1 MGKRLRFWTVFP
13 GVLFWVIKRGF
24 WYLGKTIGY
33 MSMSQYISDVYESKD
48 IGLIVTVI
56 AMIFT
61 VPYVAMQAIGSGY
74 IFQTINSGRLK
85 YEFGA
90 ISFFAIMIV
99 LVWMGGMKGVAP
111 TDAVQGVF
119 M

>member
-1 MGKRLRFWTVFP
+1 MADTSGLAECMVCHRDHRIFSGSFNHPVMGKRLGIWTVFP

-48 IGLIVTVI
+48 TGLIVTVI

-61 VPYVAMQAIGSGY
+61 VSMWRCRQ
-74 IFQTINSGRLK
+74 L
-85 YEFGA
+85 
-90 ISFFAIMIV
+90 
-99 LVWMGGMKGVAP
+99 
-111 TDAVQGVF
+111 VQGIF
-119 M
+119 FRRSTAED